1 VNKLF
6 SKFGVGAILTALLSQ
21 ATAMFQ
27 AELEVAK
34 EEFTK
39 KLKGLAAGTGLVAFA
54 ISLFSVSITL
64 LIIAG
69 VAGLTTIWPLWQAAL
84 VVGGGVLVLAL
95 IFMAIGA
102 VKIKNNRDLR
112 PERAVSAYNA
122 ASKYFD

>member
-1 VNKLF
+1 MDKLF
-6 SKFGVGAILTALLSQ
+6 SKFGVGAILTALFSQ
-21 ATAMFQ
+21 ATAMFRV
-27 AELEVAK
+27 ELEAAK

-54 ISLFSVSITL
+54 MGLFFVSITL

-84 VVGGGVLVLAL
+84 VVGGGVLVIAL

-102 VKIKNNRDLR
+102 VKIKNNKDLR
-112 PERAVSAYNA
+112 PERAVTAYNA